1 MLNINFKKYLI
12 ITVAYVFLFSTTLNA
27 EILKKII
34 IKGNERVSNETIKIL
49 SSIQVG
55 DEINTDKLNQII
67 SNLYDTNFFEN
78 ISVNFVSQKLIIT
91 VQESPIINEVIF
103 NGIKSKTLKNTITK
117 NILLKSR
124 SSFNEFQLDKDRLEI
139 IKELKNLGYYLSLI
153 HI

>member
-103 NGIKSKTLKNTITK
+103 NGIKSKTLKDTITK

-139 IKELKNLGYYLSLI
+139 IKELKNLGYY
-153 HI
+153 

>member
-49 SSIQVG
+49 SSIQV
-55 DEINTDKLNQII
+55 
-67 SNLYDTNFFEN
+67 
-78 ISVNFVSQKLIIT
+78 
-91 VQESPIINEVIF
+91 
-103 NGIKSKTLKNTITK
+103 
-117 NILLKSR
+117 
-124 SSFNEFQLDKDRLEI
+124 
-139 IKELKNLGYYLSLI
+139 LSLI

>member
-34 IKGNERVSNETIKIL
+34 IKGNDRVSNETIKIFT
-49 SSIQVG
+49 SIQVG

-103 NGIKSKTLKNTITK
+103 NGIKSKTLKDTITK

-124 SSFNEFQLDKDRLEI
+124 SSFNEIQLDKDRLEI
-139 IKELKNLGYYLSLI
+139 IKELKLSLI